1 MIKPSSSTN
10 FTKLL
15 TRCIIPIIILL
26 WIGLA
31 QLKAHCSSTSQ
42 VTTYIDHPGYDL
54 DKIKAELKEIL
65 MPYNESLSKKEIGS
79 IKLYF
84 IQYARNK
91 IDAFPSHE
99 MDIKNA
105 ANAVLS
111 DANIPWVFNNDGST
125 YQLIDKSDDTTTDSK
140 NYTDQTFKVVE
151 KMPRFP
157 GCLEGDESEKSKCA
171 QRKMLEYIYSN
182 LEYPMEARKKGIEGT
197 IIIRYIIDK
206 TGAILNPEIVRDI
219 GGGAGE
225 AGLAVVKSMP
235 NWEPGMQRGLPVKV
249 QFNLPIKFKLDKE
262 EKKKPKK
269 NRKG

>member
-105 ANAVLS
+105 ANAV
-111 DANIPWVFNNDGST
+111 
-125 YQLIDKSDDTTTDSK
+125 
-140 NYTDQTFKVVE
+140 
-151 KMPRFP
+151 
-157 GCLEGDESEKSKCA
+157 
-171 QRKMLEYIYSN
+171 
-182 LEYPMEARKKGIEGT
+182 YPMLIF
-197 IIIRYIIDK
+197 
-206 TGAILNPEIVRDI
+206 L
-219 GGGAGE
+219 
-225 AGLAVVKSMP
+225 GLLITTVP
-235 NWEPGMQRGLPVKV
+235 LIN
-249 QFNLPIKFKLDKE
+249 
-262 EKKKPKK
+262 
-269 NRKG
+269 